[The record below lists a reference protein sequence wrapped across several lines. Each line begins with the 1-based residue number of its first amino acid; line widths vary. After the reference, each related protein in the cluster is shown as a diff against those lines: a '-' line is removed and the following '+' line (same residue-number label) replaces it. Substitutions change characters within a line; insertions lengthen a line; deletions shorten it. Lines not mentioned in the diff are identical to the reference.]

1 MYYVLKIKKI
11 SQHSTTLALPVV
23 QMKVC
28 RLAFLS
34 NDSHP
39 AANIESQYKLN
50 IRIINHT
57 VIPYTI
63 LVATTI

>member
-1 MYYVLKIKKI
+1 MFFKNLSV
-11 SQHSTTLALPVV
+11 PVV
-23 QMKVC
+23 GMKVR

-34 NDSHP
+34 NDSHI